1 MEKEK
6 SAKMILE
13 EAFEKVNF
21 SKLSSEE
28 LADLREYIEVKNIK
42 KPKNA
47 KPGFVV
53 FNHYNTILVE
63 PKEKL

>member
-21 SKLSSEE
+21 SKLSSGE
-28 LADLREYIEVKNIK
+28 LADLREYIEVKIAQLK
-42 KPKNA
+42 Y
-47 KPGFVV
+47 VQ
-53 FNHYNTILVE
+53 HSRHRTY
-63 PKEKL
+63 